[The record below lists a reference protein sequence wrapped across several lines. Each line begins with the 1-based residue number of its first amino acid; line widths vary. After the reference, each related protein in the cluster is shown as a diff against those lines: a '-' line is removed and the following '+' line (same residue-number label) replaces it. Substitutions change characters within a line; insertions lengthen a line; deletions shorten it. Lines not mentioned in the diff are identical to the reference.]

1 MTQAMMV
8 GRLIYRTEVQIPNGT
23 VGIENQVRKRLGKN

>member
-1 MTQAMMV
+1 MMV

-23 VGIENQVRKRLGKN
+23 VGIENQGVRKRLGKN